1 MKKDTRYNLGFVA
14 RLRLFVRVLGLTG
27 VLAGFVGLFI
37 WLALAQPLTVTAI
50 RDSLQAT
57 GTVQVAAYLMAIG
70 VGLAA
75 LVLLFELLA
84 ILGGSTRRS
93 ATGLNSAVQFVLVL
107 AVVGG
112 LNYFAFHYFKRW
124 DLTRDKAF
132 TLSPEVSNELRKV
145 SGKTTIVVLQRHNTF
160 GNLTDPRE
168 AREAADRKAAQAIR
182 DEREA
187 GRAFEFAAERK
198 VVDKVR
204 DLVDQFRLLGPQFSV
219 VTLDVEAFEYKDQ
232 LEALTYDRPGLKDA
246 INSTSV
252 NSIFF
257 YPDDQVERI
266 DVFEAARRQAAGRWL
281 STQPPTMNGELL
293 AFEGNIPRL
302 TFNEF
307 YLLDK
312 SASKA
317 ANPGAD
323 GKARGNLVLR
333 PQGVE
338 TFARRILAIQEKRPK
353 VGLLVI
359 HELLTSSRDTTER
372 NPYTSVGLRQALE
385 ANGFEVVDV
394 VVKKFGD
401 PTGPKPAAFNLTETQ
416 YERLEAVREG
426 LEEDRRSMLEDR
438 KDAED
443 TLTLFREKT
452 AAELDKAIGRQ
463 IGRQVTEE
471 FRQAQI
477 RGITDAL
484 KQMAERLAEI
494 DQDVRDTDAQITA
507 LMKNERAF
515 EDRRVTDVKAKLT
528 RLVADCDLL
537 IVPRLTVMNASAA
550 NENIPGSLYNLSA
563 EQVEVLKDYLKTG
576 KPLMVCAGPNV
587 EQNQPASREPLDDVE
602 RLLTDRGVQ
611 LGRETIITTAEAKA
625 FAARRTGDQF
635 GGAGVALP
643 PVTFPDVPEG
653 TRDNPVA
660 AAMRATSAS
669 ADQKLD
675 LRLQNPRP
683 VYLAA
688 GLENRV
694 PFHAE
699 FLMSPAAAWNE
710 ENPILVRNIG
720 GGRGI
725 QLPPRF
731 KPTPFNDPKK
741 GTRDEVRRGP
751 FPVAVAVES
760 TLPAEWFDSDLP
772 GYRGLTSIS
781 TSLDGGLLAAG
792 LTAKTSLSRDAAKDA
807 LVPQTIRKTGRLVVI
822 GHGGVFTGP
831 QLPPA
836 NEQLLLHSCN
846 WLLHRDE
853 RLPKTDSEW
862 SYPRLNRDD
871 RDNFLWRNGA
881 TFGLPLLFLY
891 VGLIVLIVRRVR

>member
-1 MKKDTRYNLGFVA
+1 MKKDTRYNLGFLA
-14 RLRLFVRVLGLTG
+14 RLRLVVRVLGLTG
-27 VLAGFVGLFI
+27 VLAGFVGLFL
-37 WLALAQPLTVTAI
+37 WFALTQPLTVAAI
-50 RDSLQAT
+50 RESLNAT

-75 LVLLFELLA
+75 LVLVVELLA
-84 ILGGSTRRS
+84 VLGGSTRRS
-93 ATGLNSAVQFVLVL
+93 ATGLNSAVQFALVL

-112 LNYFAFHYFKRW
+112 LNYFAFNYFKRW

-132 TLSPEVSNELRKV
+132 TLSPEVSDELRKV

-160 GNLTDPRE
+160 GNLADPRE

-204 DLVDQFRLLGPQFSV
+204 DLVDQFRLLGPQFRV

-232 LEALTYDRPGLKDA
+232 LEAETAGRPGLKDA

-257 YPDDQVERI
+257 YPDDQVETI
-266 DVFEAARRQAAGRWL
+266 AADEATRRTATGRWL
-281 STQPPTMNGELL
+281 FTQPAANDRVF

-443 TLTLFREKT
+443 TLTLFRDKS
-452 AAELDKAIGRQ
+452 AAELDKLLRRQ
-463 IGRQVTEE
+463 IGREVTEE
-471 FRQAQI
+471 FRQFQV

-494 DQDVRDTDAQITA
+494 DQDIRDTDAQITA

-550 NENIPGSLYNLSA
+550 NENIPGNLYNLSA

-587 EQNQPASREPLDDVE
+587 EANQPASREPLDDVE
-602 RLLTDRGVQ
+602 RLLADRGVQ
-611 LGRETIITTAEAKA
+611 FGRETIITTAEAKA

-643 PVTFPDVPEG
+643 PVTFPELPEG
-653 TRDNPVA
+653 AHDNPIA
-660 AAMRATSAS
+660 AAMRATAAS

-688 GLENRV
+688 GLEGRV
-694 PFHAE
+694 PFQAE

-710 ENPILVRNIG
+710 ENPIIVRNIG
-720 GGRGI
+720 AGRGI

-751 FPVAVAVES
+751 FPIAVAVES
-760 TLPAEWFDSDLP
+760 ALPPEWFDKDLP
-772 GYRGLTSIS
+772 GLRGLSSIS
-781 TSLDGGLLAAG
+781 TPLDGGLLAAG
-792 LTAKTSLSRDAAKDA
+792 LTAQTGLSRDAANDT
-807 LVPQTIRKTGRLVVI
+807 LVPQTTRKTGRLVVI
-822 GHGGVFTGP
+822 GNGGVFTGQ

-853 RLPKTDSEW
+853 RLPRTDGEW
-862 SYPRLNRDD
+862 TYPRLDRGE

>member
-1 MKKDTRYNLGFVA
+1 MKKDTRQYLGWGA
-14 RLRLFVRVLGLTG
+14 RLRLVGRLLGLTG
-27 VLAGFVGLFI
+27 AAAAVVGLFLWDAFGRDLTAESLRTAFENPTSPSQSVAAWLI
-37 WLALAQPLTVTAI
+37 SGAAVAVLVILLTLFAWLA
-50 RDSLQAT
+50 
-57 GTVQVAAYLMAIG
+57 
-70 VGLAA
+70 
-75 LVLLFELLA
+75 
-84 ILGGSTRRS
+84 GSARRS
-93 ATGLNSAVQFVLVL
+93 ATGLNFAVQILLVL

-112 LNYFAFHYFKRW
+112 LNYLSFKYFKRW
-124 DLTRDKAF
+124 DLTRDKEF
-132 TLSPEVSNELRKV
+132 TLSPEVSNELRTV

-168 AREAADRKAAQAIR
+168 VREADRKAAQALR

-232 LEALTYDRPGLKDA
+232 LEKLTQGRPGLKDA

-266 DVFEAARRQAAGRWL
+266 AAEEAARRSAAGRWL
-281 STQPPTMNGELL
+281 FTQPADDRLF

-317 ANPGAD
+317 ANPDAE

-338 TFARRILAIQEKRPK
+338 TFARRILSIQEKRPK

-401 PTGPKPAAFNLTETQ
+401 PTGPKPAAFNVTETQ
-416 YERLEAVREG
+416 YERLEALREG
-426 LEEDRRSMLEDR
+426 LDEDRRSMLEDR
-438 KDAED
+438 KDAEE
-443 TLTLFREKT
+443 TLELFRTKS
-452 AAELDKAIGRQ
+452 AAELDKLIRRQ
-463 IGRQVTEE
+463 IGREVTED

-494 DQDVRDTDAQITA
+494 DQDIRDADTQITA

-528 RLVADCDLL
+528 RLIADCDLL
-537 IVPRLTVMNASAA
+537 IVPRLTVMNASAF
-550 NENIPGSLYNLSA
+550 NENIPGELYRLA
-563 EQVEVLKDYLKTG
+563 PEQIEVLKDYLKSG
-576 KPLMVCAGPNV
+576 KPLLVCAGPNA
-587 EQNQPASREPLDDVE
+587 ESNQPASREPLDDVE
-602 RLLTDRGVQ
+602 RLLADRGVQ

-643 PVTFPDVPEG
+643 PVTFPEVPADG
-653 TRDNPVA
+653 RDNPIA

-683 VYLAA
+683 VYLAT
-688 GLENRV
+688 GLEDRV
-694 PFHAE
+694 VFPGE

-710 ENPILVRNIG
+710 ENPFIVRNIG

-751 FPVAVAVES
+751 FPIAVAVES
-760 TLPAEWFDSDLP
+760 ALPPEWFDKDLSAL
-772 GYRGLTSIS
+772 RGLSGVATP
-781 TSLDGGLLAAG
+781 LDGGLMAAG
-792 LTAKTSLSRDAAKDA
+792 LTAQTSLSRDAAKDT
-807 LVPQTIRKTGRLVVI
+807 LVPQTDRKTGRLVVI
-822 GHGGVFTGP
+822 GHGGVFTGT
-831 QLPPA
+831 QLAPA

-853 RLPKTDSEW
+853 RLPRTDAEW
-862 SYPRLNRDD
+862 DYPRLNRTDL
-871 RDNFLWRNGA
+871 DNYLWRNGP
-881 TFGLPLLFLY
+881 TIGLPVLFLFI
-891 VGLIVLIVRRVR
+891 GLIVLNIRRVR